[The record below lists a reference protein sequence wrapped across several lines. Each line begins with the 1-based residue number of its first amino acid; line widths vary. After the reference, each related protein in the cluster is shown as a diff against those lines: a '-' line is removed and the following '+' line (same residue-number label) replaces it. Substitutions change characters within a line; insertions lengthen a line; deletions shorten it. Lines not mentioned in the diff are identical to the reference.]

1 MNPWRWRSDL
11 RKQPHWWPQDEPWP
25 PRSSRYWGGRRR
37 DRFVRRTG
45 WYTFWPVWAML
56 WLAFTIVQGRFELGP
71 WRNVPRGTTWAPANL
86 IPILLM
92 CAVAAG
98 VVAVIIRR
106 IAGPVADIVGAAER
120 IARRDY
126 RVRVDEPVSGPR
138 WVSDTAR
145 AFNAMAAE
153 LDAQDVARRH
163 LMADIAHELRTPLA
177 VVQARLEGVID
188 GVYPASTEELQGV
201 LDNARVLSRLVED
214 LRTLSNAESGALA
227 LAKEPTDIL
236 ALADDVA
243 SSLADRAE
251 PAGVT
256 LRVDADSAP
265 DLEPITIDPI
275 RIREVLLNLVS
286 NALRY
291 TPRDGRVTIKI
302 AASTGGVQID
312 VIDTGEGIPAD
323 EIPRIFDRFYK
334 GAGSSGSGLGL
345 TIARRL
351 VEAHGGT
358 IRAAS
363 QPGVGTT
370 MTFTL
375 PA

>member
-1 MNPWRWRSDL
+1 MNLWHWRSDM
-11 RKQPHWWPQDEPWP
+11 REPPPWWPKGEPWP
-25 PRSSRYWGGRRR
+25 PRNAGYWSGRRR

-45 WYTFWPVWAML
+45 WFTFWPVWFML
-56 WLAFTIVQGRFELGP
+56 WFAFSLVRGRPLAQGAP
-71 WRNVPRGTTWAPANL
+71 WLFNNL
-86 IPILLM
+86 LPILLL

-106 IAGPVADIVGAAER
+106 IAAPVADIVGAAER
-120 IARRDY
+120 IGRRDY
-126 RVRVDEPVSGPR
+126 RVRVDEPVRGPR

-188 GVYPASTEELQGV
+188 GVYPASSEELQGV
-201 LDNARVLSRLVED
+201 LENTRVLSRLVED
-214 LRTLSNAESGALA
+214 LRTLSSAESGALA

-243 SSLADRAE
+243 SSLADRAAE
-251 PAGVT
+251 AAVT
-256 LRVDADSAP
+256 LRIDADSAT
-265 DLEPITIDPI
+265 DLEPIAIDPI

-291 TPRDGRVTIKI
+291 TPRNGQVTIRITELKD
-302 AASTGGVQID
+302 AVQIA
-312 VIDTGEGIPAD
+312 VVDTGAGIPAD
-323 EIPRIFDRFYK
+323 ELPRVFDRFYK
-334 GAGSSGSGLGL
+334 GAGSTGSGLGL
-345 TIARRL
+345 TIARSL

-358 IRAAS
+358 IRAES
-363 QPGVGTT
+363 QPGVGTS
-370 MTFTL
+370 MTLTL
-375 PA
+375 PS

>member
-1 MNPWRWRSDL
+1 MTSWRQRADM
-11 RKQPHWWPQDEPWP
+11 REPPPWWPQGEPWP
-25 PRSSRYWGGRRR
+25 PRNSRYLGGRRR
-37 DRFVRRTG
+37 DRFVRRSG
-45 WYTFWPVWAML
+45 WYTFWPVWLML
-56 WLAFTIVQGRFELGP
+56 WFAFSLVRGRSSGQGAA
-71 WRNVPRGTTWAPANL
+71 WALPNFL
-86 IPILLM
+86 PILLM

-106 IAGPVADIVGAAER
+106 IAAPVADIVGAADR
-120 IARRDY
+120 IKRRDY
-126 RVRVDEPVSGPR
+126 RVRVDEPARGPR
-138 WVSDTAR
+138 WVADTAR

-188 GVYPASTEELQGV
+188 GVYPATSEELQGV
-201 LDNARVLSRLVED
+201 LENTRVLSRLVED
-214 LRTLSNAESGALA
+214 LRTLSSAESGALA

-251 PAGVT
+251 EAGVT
-256 LRVDADSAP
+256 LRIDADNAA
-265 DLEPITIDPI
+265 DLEPIAIDPI
-275 RIREVLLNLVS
+275 RIREVMLNLVS

-291 TPRDGRVTIKI
+291 TPRDGQVTIRITALKD
-302 AASTGGVQID
+302 AVQIA
-312 VIDTGEGIPAD
+312 VVDTGAGIPPD
-323 EIPRIFDRFYK
+323 ELPRIFDRFYK

-358 IRAAS
+358 IRAES
-363 QPGVGTT
+363 QPGAGTS
-370 MTFTL
+370 MTLTL
-375 PA
+375 PQ